1 MASTEEIKNKIA
13 EIRKHYDSNLN
24 NNYLKGLNARLE
36 VAPVLQ
42 RQIGYLLNQEI
53 VYVDSRGAISDLYS
67 SIHALLTYVTDLNKE
82 IIPMLKS
89 YADQNTKNYH
99 GNEGIL
105 FQMAVKNYPMN
116 LNLFTGMLKSLFDVV
131 MSYDNNNFSG
141 KEIHKELKEINEID
155 KMLVALTVNS

>member
-116 LNLFTGMLKSLFDVV
+116 LNLFAKMLKTLFDSI
-131 MSYDNNNFSG
+131 MDYDNINFPG

-155 KMLVALTVNS
+155 KMLLALTVNS

>member
-1 MASTEEIKNKIA
+1 MTSAEDIKNKIA

-67 SIHALLTYVTDLNKE
+67 SIYALLTYITDLNKE

-116 LNLFTGMLKSLFDVV
+116 LNLFAKMLKTLFDSI
-131 MSYDNNNFSG
+131 MDYDNINFPG
-141 KEIHKELKEINEID
+141 KEIHKEQKDIQEID
-155 KMLVALTVNS
+155 KLILGLQVNM

>member
-67 SIHALLTYVTDLNKE
+67 SIYALLTYVTDLNKE

-116 LNLFTGMLKSLFDVV
+116 LNLFTGMLKSFFDLV

-155 KMLVALTVNS
+155 KMLLALTVNS

>member
-67 SIHALLTYVTDLNKE
+67 SIYALLTYVTDLNKE

-116 LNLFTGMLKSLFDVV
+116 LNLFTGMLKSLFDLV

-155 KMLVALTVNS
+155 KMLLALTVNS

>member
-1 MASTEEIKNKIA
+1 MASTEEIKNKIT

-67 SIHALLTYVTDLNKE
+67 SIYALLTYVTDLNKE

-116 LNLFTGMLKSLFDVV
+116 LNLFTGMLKSLFDLV

-141 KEIHKELKEINEID
+141 KEIH
-155 KMLVALTVNS
+155 

>member
-82 IIPMLKS
+82 IIPILKS

-116 LNLFTGMLKSLFDVV
+116 LNLFTGMLKSLFDLV

-155 KMLVALTVNS
+155 KMLLALTVNS